1 MDWDGGDKCHA
12 PSPFR
17 KGGLLT
23 PKGRSERQG
32 ICIDVEGSIGLHI
45 VAEEAGR
52 PCDALECI
60 PGDLLNHY
68 LTPSC
73 DMELQDG

>member
-1 MDWDGGDKCHA
+1 MPC
-12 PSPFR
+12 SF
-17 KGGLLT
+17 T
-23 PKGRSERQG
+23 VQEGRASHSQGRGSEGQG
-32 ICIDVEGSIGLHI
+32 ICIDVGGSIGLHI